1 MEYLDDLIL
10 STAVGTSAALRKPVN
25 RLAVLAAGVGAVA
38 YINSTDDDPNNDPA
52 IIVDRVKQRIGD
64 LGDPAGPQS
73 DFPAGDP
80 GSPAQTW
87 ALIGGAVLACWGVA
101 RVEKRLFSSPVAR
114 CIEGIAAGA
123 ATYQLCRNAR

>member
-1 MEYLDDLIL
+1 MENLDDLLL
-10 STAVGTSAALRKPVN
+10 SVAVGASAALRRPVN

-64 LGDPAGPQS
+64 IGDPAGPQS

-87 ALIGGAVLACWGVA
+87 ALLGGVA
-101 RVEKRLFSSPVAR
+101 LAAAGAACVEKRLLSSTLARVA
-114 CIEGIAAGA
+114 EAVAVGA
-123 ATYQLCRNAR
+123 ATYQVCRHAR